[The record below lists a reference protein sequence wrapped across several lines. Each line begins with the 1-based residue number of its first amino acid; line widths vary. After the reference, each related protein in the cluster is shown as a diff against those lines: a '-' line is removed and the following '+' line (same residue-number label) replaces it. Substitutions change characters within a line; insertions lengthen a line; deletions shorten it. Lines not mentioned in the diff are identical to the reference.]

1 MGAKATT
8 SIQEHNVSEETMGEL
23 TLSDIHVMRTATVG
37 GFAREALLALPPSS
51 EPKCDGWTPLSEDS
65 NEDVAES
72 LVPCSTL
79 RAGPSPRRI
88 VAKRRCAP
96 EKVRSCTAGQ
106 RFTCCLSRMQ

>member
-8 SIQEHNVSEETMGEL
+8 STQEHDVNEQTVGEL
-23 TLSDIHVMRTATVG
+23 TLSDIQVMRTAVVG
-37 GFAREALLALPPSS
+37 GFAREALLALPPSP
-51 EPKCDGWTPLSEDS
+51 EECDGWTPLSEDS

-79 RAGPSPRRI
+79 RARPSPRRI

-96 EKVRSCTAGQ
+96 QKARSCTAGQ